1 MSTLCIGRNKEKQ
14 EFRDVLDKLISSD
27 SNESNSNDRH
37 IFLFDGYGGIG
48 KTTLLKKLQEI
59 TTEEKYAGQINSIF
73 IDWQEEKNKN
83 IRLRLGTENIQ
94 PTTILDIVFEKFS
107 KSFDLYK
114 DCFKKYEENKT
125 LLQKT
130 REKIE
135 KAEESSEELTS
146 LNLDK
151 QEWNI
156 YHQPEEL
163 LVPKLSDGINKLVE
177 EQNKSLVI
185 FFDTYE
191 IIGSRKCE
199 DAVRS
204 VIRGTNETIIWVIAG
219 RFNLAKNTWRN
230 EEVKLALFDILE
242 KELKNHSAD
251 KKAEAANSDIVK
263 AAIKSLA
270 GYDPGL
276 EVKQLIEFLWPL
288 EKKHS
293 DRFVRETAVRELGN
307 LIDSNVRKE
316 ILLRAVEPIVQTL
329 RKDDISQVRD
339 AAKESLQQIY
349 FVLDPIYK
357 DKLNSSELPPEF
369 ILAKNT
375 WERENSKEE
384 EVNKFYQNILPSE
397 VKLASNKSQMAELLT
412 KFLHHDKDL
421 DVRAAVARELGQQ
434 GSPTADTAI
443 QKLIDAL
450 DYSNKNSDRYLREE
464 AAKALS
470 KLTPRVNIVDALNKS
485 SRQDVI
491 SSVRQA
497 AEEALKSIAR
507 KDNSIGKRAQRYLD
521 LIAPN
526 QRQPQETS
534 VENSIITLETLSKIG
549 NLSDEQVDK
558 LIEAAQIVGNHPEPK
573 FINDATQK
581 LIKVL
586 ENKKQDPSVVAAV
599 ANSLGKI
606 GNFRALECLLS
617 KLEDIKSGDRVA
629 REFVVTGLGNLQSK
643 LSQEG
648 QNAKLETVIDTL
660 IDMWRNDAIK
670 NVRNAV
676 EPAIREI
683 YKTTSNSIAYKAL
696 KRYPDYEKEDVA
708 EFYEEFFKEFPL
720 N

>member
-27 SNESNSNDRH
+27 SNESNSNYRR

-94 PTTILDIVFEKFS
+94 PTTILDIVFEKIS

-114 DCFKKYEENKT
+114 DHFKKYEENKI
-125 LLQKT
+125 LLQNT

-135 KAEESSEELTS
+135 KAEESSIELKQ
-146 LNLDK
+146 LNLNQLEWDIYDK
-151 QEWNI
+151 
-156 YHQPEEL
+156 PEEL
-163 LVPKLSDGINKLVE
+163 LARELIDGINKL
-177 EQNKSLVI
+177 EQNTSLVI

-199 DAVRS
+199 NAVRR

-276 EVKQLIEFLWPL
+276 EVKQLIKFLWPL

-307 LIDSNVRKE
+307 MTDSNVSKE

-357 DKLNSSELPPEF
+357 DKLNSPELPPEF

-434 GSPTADTAI
+434 GSPAADTAI

-521 LIAPN
+521 LMDPGK
-526 QRQPQETS
+526 RQPQETS
-534 VENSIITLETLSKIG
+534 VENSIITLETLSNIG

-629 REFVVTGLGNLQSK
+629 RQFVVTGLGNLQSK

-660 IDMWRNDAIK
+660 IDMWRNDAISS
-670 NVRNAV
+670 VLNAV

>member
-1 MSTLCIGRNKEKQ
+1 
-14 EFRDVLDKLISSD
+14 
-27 SNESNSNDRH
+27 
-37 IFLFDGYGGIG
+37 
-48 KTTLLKKLQEI
+48 
-59 TTEEKYAGQINSIF
+59 
-73 IDWQEEKNKN
+73 
-83 IRLRLGTENIQ
+83 
-94 PTTILDIVFEKFS
+94 
-107 KSFDLYK
+107 
-114 DCFKKYEENKT
+114 
-125 LLQKT
+125 
-130 REKIE
+130 
-135 KAEESSEELTS
+135 
-146 LNLDK
+146 
-151 QEWNI
+151 
-156 YHQPEEL
+156 EEL
-163 LVPKLSDGINKLVE
+163 LARGLIDGINKL
-177 EQNKSLVI
+177 EQNTSLVI

-199 DAVRS
+199 DAVRR

-276 EVKQLIEFLWPL
+276 EVKQLIKFLSPL

-307 LIDSNVRKE
+307 LIDSNVSPE
-316 ILLRAVEPIVQTL
+316 ILLQAVEPIVQTL

-357 DKLNSSELPPEF
+357 DKLNSPELPPEF

-412 KFLHHDKDL
+412 EFLHQDKDL

-434 GSPTADTAI
+434 GSPAADTAI

-485 SRQDVI
+485 NRQDVI

-497 AEEALKSIAR
+497 AKEALKSIAR

-521 LIAPN
+521 LMDPDK
-526 QRQPQETS
+526 RQPQETS
-534 VENSIITLETLSKIG
+534 VENSIITLETLSNIG

-606 GNFRALECLLS
+606 GNFPALECLLS

-629 REFVVTGLGNLQSK
+629 RQFVVTGLGNLQSK

-660 IDMWRNDAIK
+660 IDMWRNDAISS
-670 NVRNAV
+670 VRNAV

-683 YKTTSNSIAYKAL
+683 YKTTRHPIAYKAL
-696 KRYPDYEKEDVA
+696 KRYPNYEKEDVE
-708 EFYEEFFKEFPL
+708 EFYEKFFNEFPL

>member
-1 MSTLCIGRNKEKQ
+1 MR
-14 EFRDVLDKLISSD
+14 R
-27 SNESNSNDRH
+27 
-37 IFLFDGYGGIG
+37 
-48 KTTLLKKLQEI
+48 
-59 TTEEKYAGQINSIF
+59 
-73 IDWQEEKNKN
+73 
-83 IRLRLGTENIQ
+83 
-94 PTTILDIVFEKFS
+94 
-107 KSFDLYK
+107 
-114 DCFKKYEENKT
+114 
-125 LLQKT
+125 
-130 REKIE
+130 
-135 KAEESSEELTS
+135 
-146 LNLDK
+146 
-151 QEWNI
+151 
-156 YHQPEEL
+156 
-163 LVPKLSDGINKLVE
+163 
-177 EQNKSLVI
+177 
-185 FFDTYE
+185 
-191 IIGSRKCE
+191 
-199 DAVRS
+199 

-276 EVKQLIEFLWPL
+276 EVKQLIKFLWPL

-307 LIDSNVRKE
+307 LIDSNVSPE
-316 ILLRAVEPIVQTL
+316 ILLQAVEPIVQTL

-357 DKLNSSELPPEF
+357 DKLNSPELPPEF

-434 GSPTADTAI
+434 GSPAADTAI

-485 SRQDVI
+485 NRQDVI

-497 AEEALKSIAR
+497 AEEALKSIAG

-521 LIAPN
+521 LMDPSK
-526 QRQPQETS
+526 RQPQETS
-534 VENSIITLETLSKIG
+534 VENSIITLETLSNIG

-586 ENKKQDPSVVAAV
+586 ENKQQDPSVVAAV

-606 GNFRALECLLS
+606 GNFPALECLLS

-629 REFVVTGLGNLQSK
+629 RQFVVTGLGNLQSK

-660 IDMWRNDAIK
+660 IDMWRNDAISS
-670 NVRNAV
+670 VQNAV

-683 YKTTSNSIAYKAL
+683 YKTTRHLIAYKAL
-696 KRYPDYEKEDVA
+696 KRYPNYEKEDVE
-708 EFYEEFFKEFPL
+708 EFYEKFFNEFPL